1 MREIVDGVARR
12 AYHDNMGKA
21 AVLLCLSV
29 AAGCGGTAS
38 DGPLSCAKLA
48 ATCGPTGAA
57 SCCDSSVVTGGT
69 SFRSYDVASDGMFSD
84 MTNPATVSDFR
95 LDTYEVTVGRFRA
108 FVNAGMG
115 TQHMP
120 PRTGAGAR
128 TLNGTANQGGWDSSW
143 NAMLSADASALTAAL
158 KCNPTHQY
166 ETWTDAP
173 GANENEPIVCV
184 TWYEAMAFCA
194 WDGGFLPTEAEWNYA
209 AAGGSEQRAFPWSSP
224 ASSTTIDC
232 SLANFAPNG
241 VSCVVAGMTDVGATS
256 PSGDSLWGQADLGG
270 NASEWTLDWYSKPY
284 LLPCDDCANL
294 NDSGS
299 RVVRGGGFLDE
310 TASGCRGALR
320 SFVTVDP
327 SALGDGRYIDV
338 GMRCARTP

>member
-1 MREIVDGVARR
+1 
-12 AYHDNMGKA
+12 
-21 AVLLCLSV
+21 
-29 AAGCGGTAS
+29 
-38 DGPLSCAKLA
+38 
-48 ATCGPTGAA
+48 
-57 SCCDSSVVTGGT
+57 
-69 SFRSYDVASDGMFSD
+69 MFSD

-95 LDTYEVTVGRFRA
+95 LDTYEVTVGRFPG

-115 TQHMP
+115 TQHTP
-120 PRTGAGAR
+120 PPTGAGAR
-128 TLNGTANQGGWDSSW
+128 TLSGTANQGGWDSSW
-143 NAMLSADASALTAAL
+143 NAMLSSDASALMTAL

-256 PSGDSLWGQADLGG
+256 PLGDSLSGQADLGG
-270 NASEWTLDWYSKPY
+270 NASEWTLDWYNKPY

-294 NDSGS
+294 TDSGS

-310 TASGCRGALR
+310 TASDCRGALR

-327 SALGDGRYIDV
+327 SASGDGRYIDV
-338 GMRCARTP
+338 GMRCARMP